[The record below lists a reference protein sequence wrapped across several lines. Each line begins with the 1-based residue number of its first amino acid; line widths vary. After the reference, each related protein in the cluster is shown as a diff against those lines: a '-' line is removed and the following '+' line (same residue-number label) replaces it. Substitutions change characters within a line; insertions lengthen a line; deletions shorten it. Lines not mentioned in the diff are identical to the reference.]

1 MYKNIGEI
9 AFQDL
14 FKKESLRHSGSIFLS
29 VGASNGEKE
38 EKVDCSA

>member
-14 FKKESLRHSGSIFLS
+14 LKKESLRHSGSIFFERGS
-29 VGASNGEKE
+29 QQWREGRKS
-38 EKVDCSA
+38 